1 MYTNN
6 PYAAVDL
13 YTIAGPI
20 NNRVDAGSHAAG
32 FHLFTLYSYRARCEG
47 IWLFLVNVDAA
58 FCPVTTRGAAGVA
71 TWEMGSFQSL
81 MPRLNVF
88 ILSRI
93 I

>member
-1 MYTNN
+1 MLSST
-6 PYAAVDL
+6 PTEHVVKDFS
-13 YTIAGPI
+13 T
-20 NNRVDAGSHAAG
+20 
-32 FHLFTLYSYRARCEG
+32 TLISTRTDHVVKESGC
-47 IWLFLVNVDAA
+47 FNVNVDAA